1 MSLSRAVPRAAFGVL
16 LFGGVFT
23 LAAPLLPHAQVAQAG
38 EEKDETTITIATSKD
53 KEATVL
59 KLGPMK
65 PGETKTMTSESGQPV
80 TVTRTDEGYTLKVGE
95 REIRVKVAGDDEANV
110 LLPGGK
116 EVRVLKGHDCGGEDV
131 NMVFTGDDAK
141 KVVVRKH
148 AFAFRTGDSGP
159 KADAADVLK
168 KAAPKSLEVLDRRT
182 RDAVEQVLQEMLDK
196 GAVLPTADLPMVWNG
211 KEHGGGDRIRVM
223 VLKEKKDDAAK
234 K

>member
-1 MSLSRAVPRAAFGVL
+1 MTVTRYVPPAGFGALVL
-16 LFGGVFT
+16 GAVFT

-38 EEKDETTITIATSKD
+38 QQKEETTITIETSKD

-59 KLGPMK
+59 KLEPMK
-65 PGETKTMTSESGQPV
+65 IGETKSMKTESGKPV
-80 TVTRTDEGYTLKVGE
+80 TVTRTADGYTVKVGE

-148 AFAFRTGDSGP
+148 AYAYRAGGGGP
-159 KADAADVLK
+159 KADAAEVLK
-168 KAAPKSLEVLDRRT
+168 KAAPKSLETLDRRT

-196 GAVLPTADLPMVWNG
+196 GAVLPTADLPMVWSE
-211 KEHGGGDRIRVM
+211 KDGGDGERVKVM
-223 VLKEKKDDAAK
+223 VLKEKKEDGAK